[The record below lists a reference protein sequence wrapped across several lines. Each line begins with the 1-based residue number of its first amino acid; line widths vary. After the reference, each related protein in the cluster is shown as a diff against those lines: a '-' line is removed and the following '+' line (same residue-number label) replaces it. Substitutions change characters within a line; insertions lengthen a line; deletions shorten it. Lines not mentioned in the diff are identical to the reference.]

1 MKPLNFFALILFVA
15 GLVWVFTLSEKSVR
29 QIQKSYYSAISPL
42 ISKGSETESFA
53 NKLFAEVQHSEDL
66 EKQVQQVSE
75 ERDRFKLIA
84 ARVRELEAENNELR
98 NALNFKKKT
107 QFDVVAARV
116 IRKQPQMWG
125 KTIEINRG
133 TDDGFDADPKVDL
146 CVLAS
151 NGGLVGRLQLSGEQI
166 SSVLLITDEISQ
178 VSARVDGTNEV
189 GIIVGRQTTFGQTPR
204 LRLRY
209 LSKTAILRKGMKVYT
224 DGRGKL
230 FPANI
235 PIGTIE
241 DFEVGPVYGEAEI
254 KPAVDFTNL
263 RNVFVI
269 TDSPG
274 D

>member
-1 MKPLNFFALILFVA
+1 MKPLNFVALLIFIA
-15 GLVWVFTLSEKSVR
+15 GLVWVFTLSERSV
-29 QIQKSYYSAISPL
+29 QNIQKLYYSSISPI
-42 ISKGSETESFA
+42 ISKGGESEAFA
-53 NKLFAEVQHSEDL
+53 NDFIKEVEHSQNL
-66 EKQVQQVSE
+66 EKKLAQALS

-84 ARVRELEAENNELR
+84 SKVQDLEAENNELR
-98 NALNFKKKT
+98 SALDFKKQT
-107 QFDVVAARV
+107 EFDVIAARV

-133 TDDGFDADPKVDL
+133 TEKGLGESL

-151 NGGLVGRLQLSGEQI
+151 NGGLVGRVQI
-166 SSVLLITDEISQ
+166 PGNKVSSVLLITDEGSQ
-178 VSARVDGTNEV
+178 VSARVEGTTEV
-189 GIIVGRQTTFGQTPR
+189 GIIAGRRTNYGEAPR

-209 LSKTAILRKGMKVYT
+209 LSKIAILRKGMKVYT
-224 DGRGKL
+224 DGRGDL

-254 KPAVDFTNL
+254 IPAVDFTNL
-263 RNVFVI
+263 KTVFVI
-269 TDSPG
+269 ADSPG

>member
-1 MKPLNFFALILFVA
+1 MKPLNFFALLLFVA

-29 QIQKSYYSAISPL
+29 RVQQIYYSSISPL
-42 ISKGSETESFA
+42 ISRGAQTEAFA
-53 NKLFAEVQHSEDL
+53 NEFLEEVAHSQDL
-66 EKQVQQVSE
+66 EKRLNRAISD
-75 ERDRFKLIA
+75 RDRFNLIA

-98 NALNFKKKT
+98 NALDFKKRT
-107 QFDVVAARV
+107 RFDVVAARV
-116 IRKQPQMWG
+116 VRKRPQMWG

-133 TDDGFDADPKVDL
+133 TDDGFEAQPEAPL

-151 NGGLVGRLQLSGEQI
+151 NGGLVGRLQVSGNEI
-166 SSVLLITDEISQ
+166 SSVLLITDEVSQ
-178 VSARVDGTNEV
+178 VSARVEGSNEV
-189 GIIVGRQTTFGQTPR
+189 GLVVGGQTTYGRAPR

-209 LSKTAILRKGMKVYT
+209 LSKTAILRKGMTVYT

-241 DFEVGPVYGEAEI
+241 EFEVGPVYGEAELN
-254 KPAVDFTNL
+254 PAVDFTQL
-263 RNVFVI
+263 KNVFVI
-269 TDSPG
+269 TESPG

>member
-1 MKPLNFFALILFVA
+1 MKPLNFLALILFVA

-42 ISKGSETESFA
+42 ISKGSETEAFA
-53 NKLFAEVQHSEDL
+53 NKFLEEVQHSEDL
-66 EKQVQQVSE
+66 EKRVEQVIE

-84 ARVRELEAENNELR
+84 GRVRELEAENNELR
-98 NALNFKKKT
+98 NALDFKKKT

-133 TDDGFDADPKVDL
+133 TDDGFEADPGVDL

-178 VSARVDGTNEV
+178 VSARVEGTSEV
-189 GIIVGRQTTFGQTPR
+189 GIVVGRQTTFGQTPR

>member
-1 MKPLNFFALILFVA
+1 MKPLNFLALLLFLA

-29 QIQKSYYSAISPL
+29 KIQQLYYTSISPL
-42 ISKGSETESFA
+42 ISKGGQTEAFA
-53 NKLFAEVQHSEDL
+53 NEFLEEVEHSEDL
-66 EKQVQQVSE
+66 EKQLQLAIE
-75 ERDRFKLIA
+75 ERDRFNLIA

-98 NALNFKKKT
+98 SALAFKKRT
-107 QFDVVAARV
+107 RFDVVAARV
-116 IRKQPQMWG
+116 VRKQPQMWG

-133 TDDGFDADPKVDL
+133 TEDGFAAEPEAPL

-151 NGGLVGRLQLSGEQI
+151 NGGLVGRLQLSGDAV
-166 SSVLLITDEISQ
+166 SSVLLITDEVSQ
-178 VSARVDGTNEV
+178 VSARIEGTSEV
-189 GIIVGRQTTFGQTPR
+189 GLVVGRQTTYGEAPR

-209 LSKTAILRKGMKVYT
+209 LSKTAILRKGMTVYT
-224 DGRGKL
+224 DGRGGL

-241 DFEVGPVYGEAEI
+241 DFEVGPVYGEAEVA
-254 KPAVDFTNL
+254 PAVDFTKL
-263 RNVFVI
+263 KNVFVI